1 MNRIKKIIYKLN
13 TVGISNTMKQ
23 CRDELL
29 RPFVPTIH
37 NIRWDRMCRKKRFQG
52 ISTKQRKEDIIVS
65 LTTYPARIEY
75 VHTVIE
81 SLMMQ
86 TTKPN
91 RLILWLAKDQFPQK
105 EKELP
110 ENLLRLKKYG
120 LSIEW
125 CEDLRSYKKLIPT
138 LKKYPDAIIIT
149 ADDDMYYHP
158 KMVQRLYAAYLKEPN
173 YIHCHRVSK
182 FYMCNGEFKTIAGG
196 YNVYNHPSYLHKLTG
211 GSGSCYPPH
220 LLPKD
225 MTDERLFMNLAPTN
239 DDIWFW
245 LMGVLAGLKCN
256 VVRHSYPALYFV
268 EGSQTEALNYI
279 NDQGEKLFW
288 KQFENI
294 LKHYPQLKEIL
305 KQEWI
310 LEKKMR

>member
-1 MNRIKKIIYKLN
+1 MNKINKLFYKFN
-13 TVGISNTMKQ
+13 TVGIPNTVKQ
-23 CRDELL
+23 CRDEMV

-37 NIRWDRMCRKKRFQG
+37 KMRWNKMCRKSDFQG
-52 ISTKQRKEDIIVS
+52 ISNKQRNEEIIVS
-65 LTTYPARIEY
+65 LTTYPARIKY
-75 VHTVIE
+75 IHTVIE

-91 RLILWLAKDQFPQK
+91 RLILWLAKEQFPQK

-110 ENLLRLKKYG
+110 PNLLILKKYG
-120 LSIEW
+120 LSIKW
-125 CEDLRSYKKLIPT
+125 CNDLKSYKKLIPT
-138 LKKYPDAIIIT
+138 LKEYPDAIIIT

-158 KMVQRLYAAYLKEPN
+158 KMVQRLYTAYLKEPK

-196 YNVYNHPSYLHKLTG
+196 YDVYNHPSYLHKLTG

-220 LLPKD
+220 SLPSD

-256 VVRHSYPALYFV
+256 VVKHSYPALYFV
-268 EGSQTEALNYI
+268 EGSQSEALNYI

-294 LKHYPQLKEIL
+294 LMHYPQLKEIL
-305 KQEWI
+305 EREWM
-310 LEKKMR
+310 LEKKYN